1 MRSIRMQSLEPRLP
15 LAGSAGGVE
24 FGDWH
29 NQSNAYD
36 VNGDGYVHPI
46 DVLQLINLIG
56 DYELSAI
63 ETMQSAWSE
72 DDPAAMEPYAGF
84 HPDVSG
90 DGVVGLV
97 DILQV
102 INRLAIDQAANPT
115 NGQVAVL
122 PDGQGE
128 PTSVVFTSADGR
140 SKSVDVVDPG
150 VTVIWDQG
158 NVYLRN
164 RDGLPLIIAKPAS
177 GLLSAEY
184 LEGDGTATVTRFGS
198 DGSETTEQYV
208 CIPGWTVD
216 APDVIASP
224 VDPLTWPLRLF
235 DPDDVRR
242 PIEGFEETLGA
253 IVSRHTQY
261 ADGSSIEFQYEEA
274 SAENLI
280 SFTASLATGE
290 SLTVNM
296 DGATVPTDLTQ
307 RVWMVLRSDNP
318 PASPISLTELL
329 VSSL

>member
-1 MRSIRMQSLEPRLP
+1 MQPLEPRLP
-15 LAGSAGGVE
+15 LAGGAGGVE

-36 VNGDGYVHPI
+36 VNGDGYVRPI

-90 DGVVGLV
+90 DGVIGLV
-97 DILQV
+97 DILRV
-102 INRLAIDQAANPT
+102 INRLAIDQAAEEPS
-115 NGQVAVL
+115 NGTVAVI

-128 PTSVVFTSADGR
+128 PTSVVFTAADGR
-140 SKSVDVVDPG
+140 SKSVEVVDAG

-184 LEGDGTATVTRFGS
+184 LEGDGSATVTRFGA

-208 CIPGWTVD
+208 CLPGWTS
-216 APDVIASP
+216 DVSTVIVSP
-224 VDPLTWPLRLF
+224 EDPFIWPLRLF
-235 DPDDVRR
+235 DPDDIRR

-253 IVSRHTQY
+253 IVSHHTQY
-261 ADGSSIEFQYEEA
+261 ADGSSIEFRYEEA

-280 SFTASLATGE
+280 SVTASLATGE
-290 SLTVNM
+290 SLTVNV
-296 DGATVPTDLTQ
+296 DGATVPTDLAQ
-307 RVWMVLRSDNP
+307 RIWTVLRSDNP
-318 PASPISLTELL
+318 PADPISLTELVV
-329 VSSL
+329 VSL